1 MTDPAP
7 LGQPLLDYAVIA
19 EPFPLYAA
27 TEGAPPTTLHIVVSN
42 GGAESVYCR
51 EIIFSLP
58 HGDLAQSLVDGDK
71 DGDGSATGWTVE
83 QIDPGVP
90 GLDIAL
96 PEGDYEHFRATHQD
110 EKAKVDRSGI
120 TITLNGLRI
129 SKEPGTARIEI
140 RETATKDL
148 GNWPT
153 SVGYTTCALT
163 KFPAPEVPVQIV
175 NDFRAEK
182 PEAASGGNVH
192 LTWRGPTTLDY
203 TVSYGSGAKAA
214 DGQKD
219 TIRDLKWDGTITR
232 DTTFYLTYDINQ
244 ATHCLT
250 TTVTVPDPQL
260 TGLTVTGAAT
270 VKGKLTVEG
279 DADVTGTV
287 EATEDITTR
296 KHFLD
301 PKGTPLRGERQ

>member
-7 LGQPLLDYAVIA
+7 LGQPLLDYAVIT

-96 PEGDYEHFRATHQD
+96 PEGDYEHFRATHKD
-110 EKAKVDRSGI
+110 EKTGVDRSGI
-120 TITLNGLRI
+120 TITLKNLRI

-153 SVGYTTCALT
+153 SAGYTTCALT
-163 KFPAPEVPVQIV
+163 KFPAPAPTARDVY
-175 NDFRAEK
+175 DFHAEK
-182 PEAASGGNVH
+182 GEVKAGDEVH
-192 LTWRGPTTLDY
+192 LTWRGPRSLDY
-203 TVSYGSGAKAA
+203 TVVYG
-214 DGQKD
+214 DTRVLVKD
-219 TIRDLKWDGTITR
+219 LEWKGTITR

-270 VKGKLTVEG
+270 VKGTLTVEG